1 MLAVIGR
8 AFVVVDAI
16 DGVVRASPAAYAY
29 GLVRGH
35 TLVHEQLL
43 EMTAKVRRDGVIL
56 ERQLELPRG
65 PLGQGTIIV
74 QVRAALLAEEYILLL
89 ADDRT
94 EITRTEEVRNDFV
107 ANVSHELKTPVGAI
121 SLLAEALE
129 SSADD
134 PVAVRRFAKRM
145 HKESARLAALVQD
158 IIELSRLQGA
168 NVAQQGRAVDINTV
182 VAEAVDRSQLP
193 AESKNIELVVGGH
206 ADAMVYGDQ
215 DLLVTALRNL
225 IDNAIRYS
233 PENTRVGVGI
243 RSKDGLV
250 AVSVTDQGEGL
261 TPEDQERVFERFY
274 RVDAARS
281 RQTGGTGLG
290 LSIVK
295 HVVANHGGEVTL
307 WSQPGQGSTFTIRLP
322 ELEGQDLDSV
332 AAGTQARRH
341 RRTSRP
347 RRAARPRTPDNTKG
361 RRRRPRARSYRLSRI
376 LIVEDEESFSDPLS
390 YLLGK
395 EGFEVEVVDNGLDAI
410 TEFDRNGADL
420 VLLDLQLPGQSGTE
434 VCRQLRQRSSRPGHH
449 ADGEG
454 RGDRQGRGAGTRRR
468 RLRHQA
474 LLVAGAGGPRPR
486 RAAPPGRARGT
497 GVQHRPGGS
506 GADGY

>member
-1 MLAVIGR
+1 MLIGVIAGLIGLSLGVFGVLAFRVSEQQRKLVDVEFEDPSLPEGAAEVLAAVGR

-56 ERQLELPRG
+56 ERLLELPRG
-65 PLGQGTIIV
+65 PLGQGTIVV
-74 QVRAALLAEEYILLL
+74 QVRAAVIAEEYILLL

-94 EITRTEEVRNDFV
+94 EVTRTEEVRNDFV

-134 PVAVRRFAKRM
+134 PDAVRRFARRT

-158 IIELSRLQGA
+158 IIELSRLQGS
-168 NVAQQGRAVDINTV
+168 NVAKQGRAVDINTV

-193 AESKNIELVVGGH
+193 AESKNIDLVVGGH
-206 ADAMVYGDQ
+206 TDAMVYGDQ
-215 DLLVTALRNL
+215 DQLVTALRNL

-233 PENTRVGVGI
+233 PENTRVGIGI
-243 RSKDGLV
+243 RAKDGLV

-261 TPEDQERVFERFY
+261 SPEDQERVFERFY

-281 RQTGGTGLG
+281 RHTGGTGLG

-307 WSQPGQGSTFTIRLP
+307 WSKPGQGSTFTIRLP
-322 ELEGQDLDSV
+322 ELEGQDLDGIADAGEPADRAV
-332 AAGTQARRH
+332 ARIAANGPTPHPRPTRRDAAGAHEQ
-341 RRTSRP
+341 
-347 RRAARPRTPDNTKG
+347 
-361 RRRRPRARSYRLSRI
+361 
-376 LIVEDEESFSDPLS
+376 
-390 YLLGK
+390 
-395 EGFEVEVVDNGLDAI
+395 
-410 TEFDRNGADL
+410 GA
-420 VLLDLQLPGQSGTE
+420 T
-434 VCRQLRQRSSRPGHH
+434 
-449 ADGEG
+449 A
-454 RGDRQGRGAGTRRR
+454 
-468 RLRHQA
+468 
-474 LLVAGAGGPRPR
+474 
-486 RAAPPGRARGT
+486 
-497 GVQHRPGGS
+497 
-506 GADGY
+506 

>member
-1 MLAVIGR
+1 MHIGVIAGLIGLSLGIFGVLAFRVSEQQRQLVDVEFEEPSLPDGAAEVLAVVGR

-35 TLVHEQLL
+35 TLVHQQLL

-56 ERQLELPRG
+56 EQQLELPRG
-65 PLGQGTIIV
+65 PLGQGTIVV
-74 QVRAALLAEEYILLL
+74 QVRAAMIAEEYILLL

-134 PVAVRRFAKRM
+134 AEAVRRFAKRM

-168 NVAQQGRAVDINTV
+168 NVAQQGRPVDINTV
-182 VAEAVDRSQLP
+182 VSEAVDRSQLP
-193 AESKNIELVVGGH
+193 AESKNIRLVVGGR
-206 ADAMVYGDQ
+206 ADSLVYGDQ

-225 IDNAIRYS
+225 IDNAVRYS
-233 PENTRVGVGI
+233 PENTKVGI
-243 RSKDGLV
+243 GIRAKDGLV

-261 TPEDQERVFERFY
+261 SPEDQERIFERFY

-281 RQTGGTGLG
+281 RHTGGTGLG

-295 HVVANHGGEVTL
+295 HVISNHGGEVTV
-307 WSQPGQGSTFTIRLP
+307 WSQPGQGSTFTVRLP
-322 ELEGQDLDSV
+322 EMEGQGDDGAPEHRKSSAKAV
-332 AAGTQARRH
+332 NPATVPHRRDAAGVHEQ
-341 RRTSRP
+341 
-347 RRAARPRTPDNTKG
+347 
-361 RRRRPRARSYRLSRI
+361 
-376 LIVEDEESFSDPLS
+376 
-390 YLLGK
+390 
-395 EGFEVEVVDNGLDAI
+395 
-410 TEFDRNGADL
+410 GA
-420 VLLDLQLPGQSGTE
+420 S
-434 VCRQLRQRSSRPGHH
+434 
-449 ADGEG
+449 A
-454 RGDRQGRGAGTRRR
+454 
-468 RLRHQA
+468 
-474 LLVAGAGGPRPR
+474 
-486 RAAPPGRARGT
+486 
-497 GVQHRPGGS
+497 
-506 GADGY
+506 